1 MANKKASFLTQ
12 EVKENHLISLAKDAA
27 EKQLIEGTASSQII
41 THYLRLATV
50 KYQLEL
56 ESLKA
61 DNALKAA
68 KTNAIND
75 SREDKELYL
84 KAIEAFTKYS
94 GEDEEL

>member
-1 MANKKASFLTQ
+1 M
-12 EVKENHLISLAKDAA
+12 ISLAMDAA

-61 DNALKAA
+61 ENALKAA

-84 KAIEAFTKYS
+84 KAIEAFSKYS